1 MPKKA
6 VKKSTLKRYSQV
18 ARDLA
23 FKWKPQGKQP
33 SKIVVLLGRDPRT
46 ISRQLAKPESLVTF
60 AWEEDDQPLRNNCPS
75 TKHLPAR
82 LPIVDAPV
90 PRLTQQLQNNYR
102 TTYRTTTEQLQN
114 NSQKLG
120 LGGQARFSIKE
131 SRSFLFNSLLALTRF
146 L

>member
-60 AWEEDDQPLRNNCPS
+60 AWEEDDQPLQNNCPS
-75 TKHLPAR
+75 TKDLAAR

-102 TTYRTTTEQLQN
+102 TTYTTTTEQLHN

-120 LGGQARFSIKE
+120 LGAQSRFNK
-131 SRSFLFNSLLALTRF
+131 RKPF
-146 L
+146 